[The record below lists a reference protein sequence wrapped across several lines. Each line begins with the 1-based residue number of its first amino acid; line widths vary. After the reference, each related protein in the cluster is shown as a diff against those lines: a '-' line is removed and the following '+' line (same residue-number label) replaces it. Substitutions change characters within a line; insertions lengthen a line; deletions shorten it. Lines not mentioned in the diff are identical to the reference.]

1 MELIL
6 ILFLLFLIIFYIFIY
21 NIDFFKD
28 INKYN
33 VNYKEKYNIIEY
45 NNENCTELDNN
56 ELINQAYEQNNPEF
70 TKLKKIDNLDNY
82 SNFILII
89 DFPYYGGGTTF
100 FLNTII
106 SKYKNNQTFLILRT
120 FDNNIHIYIND
131 EFKLD
136 RIFLEEEAIV
146 FLYKI
151 LNKITKIFINSIIG
165 HSKILIDNLLLL
177 NDDITA
183 ITHDYSL
190 LFNNWHLTNINNLL
204 ENYTLINSNINIRIV
219 KTLITQDINNLPLY
233 DKYLEK
239 GKKIIVSPLPDYKNK
254 LNKIITNNSK
264 IVVGVLGN
272 ISNIKGREL
281 IIELINNNLYDVIVF
296 GNLFVDYDK
305 QYFYKNIN
313 ELNELLIKYKP
324 NIWIESTLSPET
336 YSYCLTLQI
345 ITELPILY
353 LNKNFISVVENRLSN
368 YKKSYE
374 YFNIKQIID
383 NRLIEKHAQNYFY
396 TISPI
401 IYYNEFW
408 DSYFDPKPVIES
420 FNNIKGIKLVN
431 IIIYTK
437 TIPYEIQMK
446 KILEEHHTNYQTNIK
461 YFFITFDEF
470 QIEDVVLENG
480 NTISFKGKDSLV
492 PGVLDKTI
500 RGFNYIVNVLNIDF
514 DYLIRSNIST
524 VIDFNYFPLSELESK
539 NAQYAGGKLWDITI
553 INATSG
559 ITNIDVEKARKD
571 RIKQKYTQYQL
582 DEVHTFISGACF
594 ILSNE
599 ATKYILNNQ
608 SKLDYD
614 IIDDVAIGLLISS
627 QFKPYELDNKMLCF
641 GDEPFSIT
649 SEITVPIYYNGIKK
663 FIFRNKSNDRYKD
676 ISRMSNII
684 QILKEDNKF
693 YN

>member
-33 VNYKEKYNIIEY
+33 VNYREKYNIIEY

-56 ELINQAYEQNNPEF
+56 KLINQAYELNNPEF
-70 TKLKKIDNLDNY
+70 TKFKKINNLDKFF
-82 SNFILII
+82 NFILII
-89 DFPYYGGGTTF
+89 DFPYFGGGTTF

-106 SKYKNNQTFLILRT
+106 SKYKNNQNFLIIRT
-120 FDNNIHIYIND
+120 FNNNIHMYIND
-131 EFKLD
+131 EFKLNK
-136 RIFLEEEAIV
+136 IFLEEEAIV

-151 LNKITKIFINSIIG
+151 RNKITKIFINSIIG
-165 HSKILIDNLLLL
+165 HSKIFIDNLLLL
-177 NDDITA
+177 NDDIIA

-190 LFNNWHLTNINNLL
+190 LFNSWHLTNINNLL
-204 ENYTLINSNINIRIV
+204 ENYTLINSNINIRII

-239 GKKIIVSPLPDYKNK
+239 GKNIIVASLPDYKNK
-254 LNKIITNNSK
+254 LNKIITNNPK
-264 IVVGVLGN
+264 IVVGVLGK
-272 ISNIKGREL
+272 ILNIKGREL
-281 IIELINNNLYDVIVF
+281 FVELINNNLYDVIVF
-296 GNLFVDYDK
+296 GDLFVDYDK
-305 QYFYKNIN
+305 QYPYKSIE

-324 NIWIESTLSPET
+324 NIWIEGTLSPET
-336 YSYCLTLQI
+336 YSYCLTLQM

-353 LNKNFISVVENRLSN
+353 SHKDFISVVENRLST
-368 YKKSYE
+368 YKKSFK

-401 IYYNEFW
+401 IYYNKFW

-420 FNNIKGIKLVN
+420 FNNIKEIKLLN

-437 TIPYEIQMK
+437 TIPYEIEMK
-446 KILEEHHTNYQTNIK
+446 KILEEHHKNYQTNIK

-470 QIEDVVLENG
+470 QIEDVVLENE

-500 RGFNYIVNVLNIDF
+500 RGFDYIVNILNIDF

-524 VIDFNYFPLSELESK
+524 VIDFNYFPLLELKLK
-539 NAQYAGGKLWDITI
+539 NAQYAGGKLWDVTI
-553 INATSG
+553 IDATSG
-559 ITNIDVEKARKD
+559 ITNIDVEKVRKD
-571 RIKQKYTQYQL
+571 RIQQKYTQPQL
-582 DEVHTFISGACF
+582 NEIHTFVSGACY
-594 ILSNE
+594 ILSNK
-599 ATKYILNNQ
+599 AIKYILDNQ
-608 SKLDYD
+608 SKFDYD
-614 IIDDVAIGLLISS
+614 VIDDVAIGLLISS
-627 QFKPYELDNKMLCF
+627 HFKPYELDNKMLCL
-641 GDEPFSIT
+641 GDESFSIT
-649 SEITVPIYYNGIKK
+649 SETSGLIYYNGVKK
-663 FIFRNKSNDRYKD
+663 FIFRNKSNDRSKD
-676 ISRMSNII
+676 ITRMANII
-684 QILKEDNKF
+684 QLLKDDNK
-693 YN
+693 YL

>member
-264 IVVGVLGN
+264 IVVGVLGH

-281 IIELINNNLYDVIVF
+281 FVELINNNLYDVIVF

-305 QYFYKNIN
+305 QYPYKNID

-324 NIWIESTLSPET
+324 NIWIEGSKWSET
-336 YSYCLTLQI
+336 YSYCLTLQM

-353 LNKNFISVVENRLSN
+353 LHKDFISVVENRLSK
-368 YKKSYE
+368 YEKSFE

-408 DSYFDPKPVIES
+408 DSYFNPPINDQLS
-420 FNNIKGIKLVN
+420 
-431 IIIYTK
+431 
-437 TIPYEIQMK
+437 
-446 KILEEHHTNYQTNIK
+446 
-461 YFFITFDEF
+461 
-470 QIEDVVLENG
+470 
-480 NTISFKGKDSLV
+480 
-492 PGVLDKTI
+492 
-500 RGFNYIVNVLNIDF
+500 IV
-514 DYLIRSNIST
+514 
-524 VIDFNYFPLSELESK
+524 
-539 NAQYAGGKLWDITI
+539 
-553 INATSG
+553 
-559 ITNIDVEKARKD
+559 
-571 RIKQKYTQYQL
+571 
-582 DEVHTFISGACF
+582 
-594 ILSNE
+594 
-599 ATKYILNNQ
+599 
-608 SKLDYD
+608 
-614 IIDDVAIGLLISS
+614 
-627 QFKPYELDNKMLCF
+627 
-641 GDEPFSIT
+641 
-649 SEITVPIYYNGIKK
+649 
-663 FIFRNKSNDRYKD
+663 
-676 ISRMSNII
+676 
-684 QILKEDNKF
+684 
-693 YN
+693 